1 MASVIGNSFCFD
13 FSFCTCT
20 PASPPVEQKV
30 EKVYRFSD
38 TYDAT
43 MINGH
48 NETDSLLQD
57 ILLYT
62 HSSLYRRVPSEDGK
76 AAIYIG
82 DLADGDPVTLDD
94 GHTWHIKLRKEAKW
108 HNGEPINADT
118 IIYSFK
124 MLIDPLLVNSMA
136 NFLYDREIKIKNGFE
151 YYPSP
156 RRCH

>member
-1 MASVIGNSFCFD
+1 MRKKPWPLLLATLLAILVSA
-13 FSFCTCT
+13 CT
-20 PASPPVEQKV
+20 PTSPPVEPKV

-94 GHTWHIKLRKEAKW
+94 GHTC
-108 HNGEPINADT
+108 
-118 IIYSFK
+118 
-124 MLIDPLLVNSMA
+124 LLYTS
-136 NFLYDREIKIKNGFE
+136 
-151 YYPSP
+151 
-156 RRCH
+156 RCV